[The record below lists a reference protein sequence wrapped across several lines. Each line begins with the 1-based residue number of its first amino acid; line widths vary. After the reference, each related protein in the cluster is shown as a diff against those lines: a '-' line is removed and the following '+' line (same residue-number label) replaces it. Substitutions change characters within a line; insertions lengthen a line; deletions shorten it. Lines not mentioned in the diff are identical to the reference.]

1 MQPFKH
7 RLKINSKTTQKL
19 KETTHQLKIRSD
31 HTYQKMISRIL
42 DEVLPDYEYS
52 SFNQWKTTKMSELM

>member
-1 MQPFKH
+1 MKPFKH
-7 RLKINSKTTQKL
+7 RLKINSKTIQKL
-19 KETTHQLKIRSD
+19 NETTDQLKIRSD

-52 SFNQWKTTKMSELM
+52 SFQSIENHKNI

>member
-1 MQPFKH
+1 MKPFKH

-52 SFNQWKTTKMSELM
+52 SFQSIENHKNI